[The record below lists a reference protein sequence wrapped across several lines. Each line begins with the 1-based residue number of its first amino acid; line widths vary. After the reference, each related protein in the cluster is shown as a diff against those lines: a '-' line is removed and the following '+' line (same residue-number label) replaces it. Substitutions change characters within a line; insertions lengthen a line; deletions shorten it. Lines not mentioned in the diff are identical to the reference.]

1 MQKRIQRTLDTGRR
15 SVQFARSNPDDHPV
29 IIATVQA
36 LDAQLVRAEELATQ
50 AETGRNDATASSRG
64 KARVRAAIHDDLAL
78 LQPFAALAA
87 DREPGTLLAFEL
99 TPIAR
104 GRATFIAATHAVL
117 ERATAH
123 QELLTSLGTPAD
135 LLPRIAAALA
145 TYETTDG
152 VKESAAQ
159 RRIGARAEL
168 HEVARQIRLS
178 IRYLGALYRVRFKGN
193 AEKLAAW
200 TSASSMHGPMP
211 TPKPEEGR
219 AA

>member
-1 MQKRIQRTLDTGRR
+1 MQKRIQRTLDTGLR
-15 SVQFARSNPDDHPV
+15 SVQFARANPDDHPV
-29 IIATVQA
+29 ITATVQA

-50 AETGRNDATASSRG
+50 AEAGRTDATASSRG
-64 KARVRAAIHDDLAL
+64 KTRVRAAIHDDLAL
-78 LQPFAALAA
+78 LQPFAAMAA
-87 DREPGTLLAFEL
+87 SRQPETLLAFEL
-99 TPIAR
+99 KPFTR

-117 ERATAH
+117 ARATAH
-123 QELLTSLGTPAD
+123 QELLTTLGTPAD
-135 LLPRIAAALA
+135 LVPRIAEALA
-145 TYETTDG
+145 TYETTDE
-152 VKESAAQ
+152 VKETAAQ

-168 HEVARQIRLS
+168 HAVARQIRLS

-211 TPKPEEGR
+211 ATKPEEGK